1 MAGLSCIVPIPRAC
15 VPSSTYTLPPS
26 PKPIPHTSFLSFF
39 LPLTVSMSKLDRDLV
54 SKAVDKILAFS
65 KGEEVDGSKGKIRK
79 FTETIE
85 LQVSHGM
92 GGS

>member
-1 MAGLSCIVPIPRAC
+1 MCGRQLLTHS
-15 VPSSTYTLPPS
+15 PSLKLT
-26 PKPIPHTSFLSFF
+26 PHTYLFTNS
-39 LPLTVSMSKLDRDLV
+39 TVNMSKLDRELV
-54 SKAVDKILAFS
+54 SKAIDKILAFS

-92 GGS
+92 GSISVGDRG